1 MSKAALC
8 VGINEFEHLP
18 KSSWLQGC
26 VNDARDLAGL
36 LETGYGFPDSDISV
50 LLDSQAT
57 KERVVAQLN
66 SLLDRAASGE
76 LQHIVFTFSSHGT
89 QIPDT
94 SDDEADRLDEAFAC
108 YDINN
113 SGDSWDPATVI
124 SDDELFSLFAR
135 LPDGVLMDVVLDT
148 CHSGTGLKSLDLLPG
163 RRPRFLPAP
172 TARGVAATEFS
183 EPRALRDL
191 VKAGRG
197 VKPVLLAACR
207 ADQTAADAY
216 PGGPLQRRL
225 HLQLHQGRQGR
236 RHPGPGGHPE
246 AGQQGPQGRRVRPGR
261 PAGRHDGGAEGSL
274 GKLTEAHSRRSSSGW
289 KVAAG
294 ILIPASLLMIS
305 SFSCCHSASMTGLS
319 AAKHSLPPSSKRSSP
334 PPRTV

>member
-36 LETGYGFPDSDISV
+36 LQADYGFAEADISI
-50 LLDSQAT
+50 LLDAQAT
-57 KERVVAQLN
+57 KEQVVAQLN

-89 QIPDT
+89 QIPDA

-108 YDINN
+108 YNINN
-113 SGDSWDPATVI
+113 SGDTWDPATVI
-124 SDDELFSLFAR
+124 SDDELFALFAR

-183 EPRALRDL
+183 DTRALRDL

-207 ADQTAADAY
+207 ADQTAADAFLEGRY
-216 PGGPLQRRL
+216 NGAFTYNFIKAIRGDGTLGRADILKLVSKGLRAGGFDQVA
-225 HLQLHQGRQGR
+225 QL
-236 RHPGPGGHPE
+236 
-246 AGQQGPQGRRVRPGR
+246 
-261 PAGRHDGGAEGSL
+261 EG
-274 GKLTEAHSRRSSSGW
+274 TT
-289 KVAAG
+289 AARK
-294 ILIPASLLMIS
+294 ASWGS
-305 SFSCCHSASMTGLS
+305 
-319 AAKHSLPPSSKRSSP
+319 
-334 PPRTV
+334 

>member
-18 KSSWLQGC
+18 RSSWLQGC

-36 LETGYGFPDSDISV
+36 LQANYGFAEVDITM

-57 KERVVAQLN
+57 KEQVVARL
-66 SLLDRAASGE
+66 SSMLDLAAAGE

-124 SDDELFSLFAR
+124 SDDELFALFAR
-135 LPDGVLMDVVLDT
+135 LPDGVVFDVVLDT

-172 TARGVAATEFS
+172 TPRGVATSEFADT
-183 EPRALRDL
+183 RALRDL
-191 VKAGRG
+191 VKTGKG

-207 ADQTAADAY
+207 ADQTAADAFLEGRY
-216 PGGPLQRRL
+216 NGAFTYNFIKAVTGGGTLGRAEILKQVSKGLRAGGFDQVA
-225 HLQLHQGRQGR
+225 QL
-236 RHPGPGGHPE
+236 
-246 AGQQGPQGRRVRPGR
+246 
-261 PAGRHDGGAEGSL
+261 EG
-274 GKLTEAHSRRSSSGW
+274 TT
-289 KVAAG
+289 AARK
-294 ILIPASLLMIS
+294 ASWGS
-305 SFSCCHSASMTGLS
+305 
-319 AAKHSLPPSSKRSSP
+319 
-334 PPRTV
+334 

>member
-36 LETGYGFPDSDISV
+36 LQAGYGFPGADISI

-89 QIPDT
+89 QIPDS

-124 SDDELFSLFAR
+124 SDDELFTLFAR

-172 TARGVAATEFS
+172 TARGVAATEFTES
-183 EPRALRDL
+183 RALRDL
-191 VKAGRG
+191 VKAGSG

-216 PGGPLQRRL
+216 LEGRYNGAFTYNFIKAVRGDGTLGRADILKLVSKGLRAGGFDQVA
-225 HLQLHQGRQGR
+225 QL
-236 RHPGPGGHPE
+236 
-246 AGQQGPQGRRVRPGR
+246 
-261 PAGRHDGGAEGSL
+261 EG
-274 GKLTEAHSRRSSSGW
+274 TT
-289 KVAAG
+289 AARKAPWG
-294 ILIPASLLMIS
+294 S
-305 SFSCCHSASMTGLS
+305 
-319 AAKHSLPPSSKRSSP
+319 
-334 PPRTV
+334 

>member
-36 LETGYGFPDSDISV
+36 LETGYGFPGSGISV

-66 SLLDRAASGE
+66 ALLDRAASGE

-113 SGDSWDPATVI
+113 AGDSWDPATVI

-216 PGGPLQRRL
+216 LE
-225 HLQLHQGRQGR
+225 GRYNG
-236 RHPGPGGHPE
+236 
-246 AGQQGPQGRRVRPGR
+246 AFTYNFIKAVRG
-261 PAGRHDGGAEGSL
+261 DGSL
-274 GKLTEAHSRRSSSGW
+274 GRADILKLVSKGLRAGGFDQ
-289 KVAAG
+289 VAQLEG
-294 ILIPASLLMIS
+294 
-305 SFSCCHSASMTGLS
+305 TT
-319 AAKHSLPPSSKRSSP
+319 AARKAPWGN
-334 PPRTV
+334 

>member
-36 LETGYGFPDSDISV
+36 LETGYGFPGPDISV

-66 SLLDRAASGE
+66 ALLDRAASGE

-113 SGDSWDPATVI
+113 AGDSWDPATVI

-216 PGGPLQRRL
+216 LEGRYNGAFTYNFIKAVRGDGTLGRADILKLVSKGLRAGGFDQVA
-225 HLQLHQGRQGR
+225 QL
-236 RHPGPGGHPE
+236 
-246 AGQQGPQGRRVRPGR
+246 
-261 PAGRHDGGAEGSL
+261 EG
-274 GKLTEAHSRRSSSGW
+274 TT
-289 KVAAG
+289 AARKAPWG
-294 ILIPASLLMIS
+294 S
-305 SFSCCHSASMTGLS
+305 
-319 AAKHSLPPSSKRSSP
+319 
-334 PPRTV
+334 

>member
-36 LETGYGFPDSDISV
+36 LETGYGFPGSDISV

-57 KERVVAQLN
+57 KEQVVAQLN
-66 SLLDRAASGE
+66 ALLDRAASGE

-124 SDDELFSLFAR
+124 SDDELFTLFAR

-216 PGGPLQRRL
+216 LEGRYNGAFTYNFIKAVRGDGTLGRADILKLVSKGLRAGGFDQVA
-225 HLQLHQGRQGR
+225 QL
-236 RHPGPGGHPE
+236 
-246 AGQQGPQGRRVRPGR
+246 
-261 PAGRHDGGAEGSL
+261 EG
-274 GKLTEAHSRRSSSGW
+274 TT
-289 KVAAG
+289 AARKAPWG
-294 ILIPASLLMIS
+294 S
-305 SFSCCHSASMTGLS
+305 
-319 AAKHSLPPSSKRSSP
+319 
-334 PPRTV
+334 

>member
-36 LETGYGFPDSDISV
+36 LQSGYGFAEADISL

-57 KERVVAQLN
+57 KNQVMAELD
-66 SLLDRAASGE
+66 SLLDRAAAGE

-89 QIPDT
+89 QIPDS

-113 SGDSWDPATVI
+113 TGDSWDPATVI
-124 SDDELFSLFAR
+124 SDDELFALFAR

-172 TARGVAATEFS
+172 TARGVADTEFRDT
-183 EPRALRDL
+183 RALRDL

-207 ADQTAADAY
+207 ADQTAADAFLEGRY
-216 PGGPLQRRL
+216 NGAFTYNFIRAVRGDGALGRAEILKLVSKGLRAGGFDQVA
-225 HLQLHQGRQGR
+225 QL
-236 RHPGPGGHPE
+236 
-246 AGQQGPQGRRVRPGR
+246 
-261 PAGRHDGGAEGSL
+261 EGS
-274 GKLTEAHSRRSSSGW
+274 T
-289 KVAAG
+289 AARKAPWG
-294 ILIPASLLMIS
+294 S
-305 SFSCCHSASMTGLS
+305 
-319 AAKHSLPPSSKRSSP
+319 
-334 PPRTV
+334 

>member
-36 LETGYGFPDSDISV
+36 LQSGYGFAEADISL

-57 KERVVAQLN
+57 KKQVMAELD
-66 SLLDRAASGE
+66 SMLDRAAAGE

-89 QIPDT
+89 QIPDS

-113 SGDSWDPATVI
+113 TGDSWDPATVI
-124 SDDELFSLFAR
+124 SDDELFALFAR

-172 TARGVAATEFS
+172 TARGVADTEFRDT
-183 EPRALRDL
+183 RALRDL

-207 ADQTAADAY
+207 ADQTAADAFLEGRY
-216 PGGPLQRRL
+216 NGAFTYNFIRAVRGDGALGRAEILKLVSKGLRAGGFDQVA
-225 HLQLHQGRQGR
+225 QL
-236 RHPGPGGHPE
+236 
-246 AGQQGPQGRRVRPGR
+246 
-261 PAGRHDGGAEGSL
+261 EGS
-274 GKLTEAHSRRSSSGW
+274 T
-289 KVAAG
+289 AARKAPWG
-294 ILIPASLLMIS
+294 S
-305 SFSCCHSASMTGLS
+305 
-319 AAKHSLPPSSKRSSP
+319 
-334 PPRTV
+334 

>member
-36 LETGYGFPDSDISV
+36 LETGYGFPGSDISV

-66 SLLDRAASGE
+66 ALLDRAASGE

-113 SGDSWDPATVI
+113 AGDSWDPATVI

-216 PGGPLQRRL
+216 LEGRYNGAFTYNFIKAVRGDGTLGRADILKLVSKGLRAGGFDQVA
-225 HLQLHQGRQGR
+225 QL
-236 RHPGPGGHPE
+236 
-246 AGQQGPQGRRVRPGR
+246 
-261 PAGRHDGGAEGSL
+261 EG
-274 GKLTEAHSRRSSSGW
+274 TT
-289 KVAAG
+289 AARKAPWG
-294 ILIPASLLMIS
+294 S
-305 SFSCCHSASMTGLS
+305 
-319 AAKHSLPPSSKRSSP
+319 
-334 PPRTV
+334 

>member
-36 LETGYGFPDSDISV
+36 LQADYGFADADISI

-57 KERVVAQLN
+57 KEQVVTQLS

-76 LQHIVFTFSSHGT
+76 LRHIVFTFSSHGT

-94 SDDEADRLDEAFAC
+94 NDDEADRLDEAFAC
-108 YDINN
+108 YNINN
-113 SGDSWDPATVI
+113 AGDSWDPATVI
-124 SDDELFSLFAR
+124 SDDELFALFAR

-172 TARGVAATEFS
+172 TARGVAATEFKDT
-183 EPRALRDL
+183 RALRDL

-197 VKPVLLAACR
+197 VKPILLAACR
-207 ADQTAADAY
+207 ADQTAADAFLEGRY
-216 PGGPLQRRL
+216 NGAFTYNFIKAVKGDGTLGRADILKLVSKGLRAGGFDQVA
-225 HLQLHQGRQGR
+225 QL
-236 RHPGPGGHPE
+236 
-246 AGQQGPQGRRVRPGR
+246 
-261 PAGRHDGGAEGSL
+261 EGS
-274 GKLTEAHSRRSSSGW
+274 T
-289 KVAAG
+289 AARK
-294 ILIPASLLMIS
+294 ASWGS
-305 SFSCCHSASMTGLS
+305 
-319 AAKHSLPPSSKRSSP
+319 
-334 PPRTV
+334 